1 MGEAMVAGKPG
12 SEGIWWN
19 PASLA
24 GQDKRELA
32 IHYSKTLS
40 GVYDA
45 FSFVTPTRTYGV
57 VGLSLGVL
65 DIGEQQL
72 TDENNQVIAV
82 AFPRDVVFAASYA
95 GRLTKRLDAGMNYK
109 IIQIRVDCSGECAT
123 VGAAVQST
131 RAVDLGAQY
140 RVQVGAPLSFGA
152 AIRNL
157 GGKVNSKET
166 NQREPLPTQL
176 ELGAMYRLKFLDRY
190 VKDTELRASGSFVDT
205 RSFGGKAVRFG
216 TDVVYQGT
224 VHLRAGY
231 VGHDRRGDAT
241 ASLGFGLQSG
251 SFVFDIART
260 FGGIPADNG
269 QPPVW
274 VSLRYLF

>member
-1 MGEAMVAGKPG
+1 
-12 SEGIWWN
+12 
-19 PASLA
+19 
-24 GQDKRELA
+24 
-32 IHYSKTLS
+32 
-40 GVYDA
+40 
-45 FSFVTPTRTYGV
+45 
-57 VGLSLGVL
+57 
-65 DIGEQQL
+65 
-72 TDENNQVIAV
+72 
-82 AFPRDVVFAASYA
+82 
-95 GRLTKRLDAGMNYK
+95 
-109 IIQIRVDCSGECAT
+109 
-123 VGAAVQST
+123 
-131 RAVDLGAQY
+131 
-140 RVQVGAPLSFGA
+140 
-152 AIRNL
+152 
-157 GGKVNSKET
+157 
-166 NQREPLPTQL
+166 
-176 ELGAMYRLKFLDRY
+176 MYRLKFLDRY